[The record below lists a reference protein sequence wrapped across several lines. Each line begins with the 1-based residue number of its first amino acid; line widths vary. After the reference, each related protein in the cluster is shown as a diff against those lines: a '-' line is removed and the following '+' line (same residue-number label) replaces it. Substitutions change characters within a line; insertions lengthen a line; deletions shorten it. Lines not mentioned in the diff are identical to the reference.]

1 MHCDLF
7 PTRIYVEQNFLE
19 QEEFDKIKLLVKK
32 DKEYLDVPDFAK
44 KVAMHMETICDD
56 LGVDFQSYD
65 SIQVTETWG
74 NVLNKGDGHPV
85 HTHSNH
91 VFSGVFYL
99 TDGNPTIFMDPRPAA
114 DCFSLNY
121 KKDVQCFYGARAAAP
136 AVPNTL
142 VIFPSWLG
150 HLVTPNKTEKVRK
163 SISFNIILRGQYGQ
177 PNSLQECRI

>member
-19 QEEFDKIKLLVKK
+19 DEEFDKIKLLVKK
-32 DKEYLDVPDFAK
+32 DKEHIDIPDFAK
-44 KVAMHMETICDD
+44 QVAMHMETICDD
-56 LGVDFQSYD
+56 LGVDFQSYN

-74 NVLNKGDGHPV
+74 NVLNKGDDHPV

-99 TDGNPTIFMDPRPAA
+99 TDGNPTVFMDPRPAA
-114 DCFSLNY
+114 DCFALRY
-121 KKDVQCFYGARAAAP
+121 KQGSEWFYGSRVTAHQ
-136 AVPNTL
+136 PNTL

-150 HLVTPNKTEKVRK
+150 HLLLLTEQKRLEKV
-163 SISFNIILRGQYGQ
+163 FLLIL
-177 PNSLQECRI
+177 S

>member
-19 QEEFDKIKLLVKK
+19 SEEFDEIKLLVKK

-99 TDGNPTIFMDPRPAA
+99 TDGNPTIFMDPRPAETV
-114 DCFSLNY
+114 FL
-121 KKDVQCFYGARAAAP
+121 
-136 AVPNTL
+136 
-142 VIFPSWLG
+142 
-150 HLVTPNKTEKVRK
+150 
-163 SISFNIILRGQYGQ
+163 
-177 PNSLQECRI
+177 